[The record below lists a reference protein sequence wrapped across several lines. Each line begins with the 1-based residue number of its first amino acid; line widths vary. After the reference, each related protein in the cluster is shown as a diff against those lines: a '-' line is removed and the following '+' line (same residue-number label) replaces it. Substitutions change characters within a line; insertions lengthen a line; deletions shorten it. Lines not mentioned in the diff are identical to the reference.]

1 MKAGELDS
9 MNDSQ
14 LVSRAQEGEVPAF
27 EELVKRYQRDIYNLA
42 CRLVADAEE
51 ARDMAQ
57 QAFLQAFIHIKS
69 FRQQSQFKTW
79 LFRIA
84 INQCYNFL
92 KGKKK
97 FGDPVEPDELHLVE
111 EDSPETEVVA
121 RDERR
126 RLYAAL
132 ERLPAKQRA
141 VLTLKVEQGLSYD
154 EISEALGGS
163 AGAAR
168 VNYCQA
174 LKTLRKYLKS
184 EEEHE
189 VAVQTTPTVATR
201 VSRR

>member
-9 MNDSQ
+9 MTDSQ
-14 LVSRAQEGEVPAF
+14 LVTRAQNGEVPAF
-27 EELVKRYQRDIYNLA
+27 EELVKKYQRDIYNLA
-42 CRLVADAEE
+42 CRIVADAEE

-57 QAFLQAFIHIKS
+57 QAFMQAFIHIKS

-92 KGKKK
+92 KGRKK
-97 FGDPVEPDELHLVE
+97 FGDPVEPEELHLVE

-121 RDERR
+121 QDERR

-154 EISEALGGS
+154 EISEVLGGS
-163 AGAAR
+163 AGAAL